1 MQLQFS
7 CYLFWASGVGIL
19 GALVSI
25 RMIWLLNAILVY
37 EAMARIIHDTVRSFC
52 INMVLWLMLLWLYYW
67 VMIMGIIMAMVGAVM
82 TTMIAVMDM
91 VPEMLQN
98 ISEVLEEST
107 PREIDAARLEKDI
120 CEMEKMVAIH
130 ELHI

>member
-1 MQLQFS
+1 
-7 CYLFWASGVGIL
+7 
-19 GALVSI
+19 
-25 RMIWLLNAILVY
+25 MIWLLNAILVY

-91 VPEMLQN
+91 VPEYRT
-98 ISEVLEEST
+98 V
-107 PREIDAARLEKDI
+107 
-120 CEMEKMVAIH
+120 
-130 ELHI
+130 

>member
-1 MQLQFS
+1 M
-7 CYLFWASGVGIL
+7 
-19 GALVSI
+19 
-25 RMIWLLNAILVY
+25 AILLGHDYGHHHGHGGSGHDYHDRSHGHGTGVQD
-37 EAMARIIHDTVRSFC
+37 RII
-52 INMVLWLMLLWLYYW
+52 
-67 VMIMGIIMAMVGAVM
+67 
-82 TTMIAVMDM
+82 MDL
-91 VPEMLQN
+91 VMLQN